1 MKLLFLCLLSI
12 SLFGDKLKFN
22 DGNKVVETINITDKN
37 IYLDF
42 KILCIKG
49 NQYLYLVG
57 SNANPT
63 QMFKRRGTGDTIPL
77 ECNEYED
84 KQ

>member
-1 MKLLFLCLLSI
+1 MRLLFLCLLSV
-12 SLFGDKLKFN
+12 SLFADKLKFT
-22 DGNKVVETINITDKN
+22 DENKVVETFNITDKN

-63 QMFKRRGTGDTIPL
+63 QMFKKIGINSTPL
-77 ECNEYED
+77 ECNGFED
-84 KQ
+84 K